1 MKKAI
6 PEQAAVPHK
15 KWSPLGVPAEDIRR
29 WEMFL
34 LGMVVGALLLATVQ
48 AYTGK
53 GLPPGSQTNQPAG
66 MPAAG
71 DPLAPAPT
79 EAPVDLSKLDIRPA
93 NAKGPNT
100 APITIV
106 EFSDFQCPFCLHA
119 HETTNQ
125 QIWDLYVT
133 EGKVRFVYKHYAILG
148 EESTWAAQA
157 SECAADQG
165 RFWEYHDELFRQA
178 KITAA
183 ENVGAFTKDNLIK
196 FAEGLD
202 LDLARFTP
210 CLENDET
217 LVRVEADGIEG
228 QEFQVS
234 ATPTFFINNI
244 RMMGA
249 QPWQQFEAL
258 ITAALNP

>member
-1 MKKAI
+1 MNELE
-6 PEQAAVPHK
+6 PEKNETPRK
-15 KWSPLGVPAEDIRR
+15 SWSPLGIPSEDIRR

-48 AYTGK
+48 AYTGQ
-53 GLPPGSQTNQPAG
+53 GLPPGLQANQQPPPVG
-66 MPAAG
+66 G
-71 DPLAPAPT
+71 DPLAPSPT
-79 EAPVDLSKLDIRPA
+79 EAPVDITTLVIRPA
-93 NAKGPNT
+93 NVKGLDT
-100 APITIV
+100 APVTVV
-106 EFSDFQCPFCLHA
+106 EFSDFQCPFCLRA
-119 HETTNQ
+119 FETTNQ
-125 QIWDLYVT
+125 QLWDLYVA

-148 EESTWAAQA
+148 EESIWAAEA

-165 RFWEYHDELFRQA
+165 KFWEYHDELFRQA

-183 ENVGAFTKDNLIK
+183 ENVGAFTKDKLIG
-196 FAEGLD
+196 FAEAMGLD
-202 LDLARFTP
+202 MARFTP

-217 LVRVEADGIEG
+217 RERVDADGIEG

-258 ITAALNP
+258 ITGELNP

>member
-1 MKKAI
+1 MNETETQQDEPAR
-6 PEQAAVPHK
+6 A
-15 KWSPLGVPAEDIRR
+15 KWSPLGIPAEDIRR

-48 AYTGK
+48 AYTGQ
-53 GLPPGSQTNQPAG
+53 GLPPGLQQANQQPPVGA
-66 MPAAG
+66 
-71 DPLAPAPT
+71 DPLAPVPT
-79 EAPVDLSKLDIRPA
+79 EAPVDITTLAIRPA
-93 NAKGPNT
+93 NVKGLDT
-100 APITIV
+100 APVTVV
-106 EFSDFQCPFCLHA
+106 EFSDFQCPFCLRA

-125 QIWDLYVT
+125 QLLDLYVA

-148 EESTWAAQA
+148 QESIWAAQA

-165 RFWEYHDELFRQA
+165 KFWEYHDELFRQA
-178 KITAA
+178 KIIAA
-183 ENVGAFTKDNLIK
+183 ENVGGFNKDKLIG
-196 FAEGLD
+196 FAEGLG
-202 LDLARFTP
+202 LDMARFTP

-217 LVRVEADGIEG
+217 KDRVDADGIEG

-249 QPWQQFEAL
+249 QPWEQFASL
-258 ITAALNP
+258 ITGELNR